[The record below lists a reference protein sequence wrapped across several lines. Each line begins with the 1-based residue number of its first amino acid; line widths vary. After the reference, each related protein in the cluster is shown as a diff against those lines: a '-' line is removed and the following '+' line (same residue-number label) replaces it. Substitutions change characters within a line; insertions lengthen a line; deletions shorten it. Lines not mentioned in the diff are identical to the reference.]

1 MMFGEKTRQA
11 PAGYASM
18 KKLLAPLRLY
28 DLDGDSLVSRE
39 LKSYAAG
46 LDLFRERVAAVW
58 RDLYPDLC
66 SAEELARWE
75 RRLDL
80 PVERAEEEDRR
91 AMAMQRLSICDGD
104 FTREGIERSLASAG
118 LLGQIAED
126 FSQRRVLI
134 TDGVING
141 GYASLDEVKRQAL
154 AMLPAHLEADFAIGV
169 LTW

>member
-1 MMFGEKTRQA
+1 MFGEKTRQA

-46 LDLFRERVAAVW
+46 LELFRERLAAVW

-118 LLGQIAED
+118 LLGQAVWPVRYR
-126 FSQRRVLI
+126 SRSAAVRWQVPSSRWPPTSVS
-134 TDGVING
+134 
-141 GYASLDEVKRQAL
+141 SLL
-154 AMLPAHLEADFAIGV
+154 LS
-169 LTW
+169 

>member
-1 MMFGEKTRQA
+1 M
-11 PAGYASM
+11 
-18 KKLLAPLRLY
+18 
-28 DLDGDSLVSRE
+28 
-39 LKSYAAG
+39 
-46 LDLFRERVAAVW
+46 AAVW

-134 TDGVING
+134 TDGVITG
-141 GYASLDEVKRQAL
+141 GYASLGR
-154 AMLPAHLEADFAIGV
+154 G
-169 LTW
+169 